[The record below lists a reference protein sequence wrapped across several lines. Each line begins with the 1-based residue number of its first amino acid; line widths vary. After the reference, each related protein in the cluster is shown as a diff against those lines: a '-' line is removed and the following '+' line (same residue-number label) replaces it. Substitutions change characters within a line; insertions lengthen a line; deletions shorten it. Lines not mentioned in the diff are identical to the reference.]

1 MNEIG
6 RQFGHATTIVLA
18 PAELDNEVAA
28 LDEAGLA
35 QAFAEG
41 RRNIGASGWGV
52 RAQKSDHRRCR
63 LLCARRERPTC
74 RRAAKKRDEL
84 APEDH
89 SLTSSALASTPDG
102 IVRPS
107 ALAVLRLM
115 TSSKR
120 VGCSIGMS
128 AGLAPFRILSTYQAA
143 RRHISGRFEP

>member
-6 RQFGHATTIVLA
+6 RQFGHATAIVLA

-74 RRAAKKRDEL
+74 RRAAKKRDEIA
-84 APEDH
+84 APDH
-89 SLTSSALASTPDG
+89 SITSSARARRFGGT
-102 IVRPS
+102 VRPS
-107 ALAVLRLM
+107 SFAVLRLI
-115 TSSKR
+115 TSSYL
-120 VGCSIGMS
+120 IGAWTGRS
-128 AGLAPFRILSTYQAA
+128 AG
-143 RRHISGRFEP
+143 